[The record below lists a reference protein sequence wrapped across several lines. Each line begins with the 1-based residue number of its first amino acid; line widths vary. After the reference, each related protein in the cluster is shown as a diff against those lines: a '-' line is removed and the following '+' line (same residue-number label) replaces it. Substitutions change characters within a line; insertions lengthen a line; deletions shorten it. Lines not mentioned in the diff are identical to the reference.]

1 MSNPASGRTSNDDN
15 NDSKSKSN
23 KSRKRNVPF
32 RGDCC
37 VITNEWSMLYQS
49 ADAISVAM
57 IYNAEITATSLEHST
72 LVCVIQLIIL
82 FGLHL

>member
-15 NDSKSKSN
+15 NDSKSKS
-23 KSRKRNVPF
+23 RKVNAPF

-49 ADAISVAM
+49 ADAISVTM
-57 IYNAEITATSLEHST
+57 IYNAAITATSLEHST